1 MSDIINIKQ
10 LWKNETTERKRIV
23 DLKLKKYLEEN

>member
-1 MSDIINIKQ
+1 MSDIINTKQ
-10 LWKNETTERKRIV
+10 LWKNETAERKKIV

>member
-10 LWKNETTERKRIV
+10 LWKNETTERKTIV